1 MSLPPL
7 GPYDLDEPLGRGGMG
22 TVYRANNRDTGQ
34 LVAVKVLAP
43 GFAADHGF
51 RERFEAEIRSL
62 EQLRHP
68 NIVELYGYGEQDG
81 MLYYAMEIVEG
92 RSLQQELADGR
103 RFQWRE
109 VVGFA
114 IDICGALK
122 HAHDHGIVHRDLKPA
137 NLMLDENEN
146 IKLTDF
152 GIAKLFGNTQITIS
166 GGIIGTADY
175 MAPEQAEGIG
185 ATAKSDLYSLGS
197 VMYCLLSGYPPFR
210 GKSMAEVI
218 HKVRYNEP
226 VPVRRVAEDTP
237 DELEQVITQLLSK
250 SPDQRVPTARAL
262 SNRLKAI
269 LHALSINDGDLLSV
283 TEPGDETKAG
293 VREHMSEEEFAQLE
307 TAYEA
312 PSGGG
317 SSSAAVATPAVRP
330 ISKTAS
336 SAESGLP
343 THYTVVHEHRRQN
356 LITDEVP
363 NESLWSRV
371 GVVACLL
378 SLLTFLFLLAWQ
390 LRKPPTADQL
400 YATISSTAE
409 ETPEQLIRSE
419 DTVREFIMR
428 FPEDER
434 IGEINAIDRKIGLMR
449 LESKLEVIARV
460 GSPRTLAPV
469 ERATVKA
476 LKQEKLNTAEAAKT
490 FDAIIKL
497 FSKDENATLRE
508 QDCIEL
514 CKIHLADLRTQIQRE
529 QKTAIE
535 SPTERLGVAKALL
548 ATDDPEARK
557 EARDLFESLIQ
568 IYKDDSWANE
578 LVDEARQL
586 LREEFQQD

>member
-1 MSLPPL
+1 
-7 GPYDLDEPLGRGGMG
+7 
-22 TVYRANNRDTGQ
+22 
-34 LVAVKVLAP
+34 
-43 GFAADHGF
+43 
-51 RERFEAEIRSL
+51 
-62 EQLRHP
+62 
-68 NIVELYGYGEQDG
+68 
-81 MLYYAMEIVEG
+81 
-92 RSLQQELADGR
+92 
-103 RFQWRE
+103 
-109 VVGFA
+109 
-114 IDICGALK
+114 
-122 HAHDHGIVHRDLKPA
+122 
-137 NLMLDENEN
+137 
-146 IKLTDF
+146 
-152 GIAKLFGNTQITIS
+152 
-166 GGIIGTADY
+166 
-175 MAPEQAEGIG
+175 
-185 ATAKSDLYSLGS
+185 
-197 VMYCLLSGYPPFR
+197 MYCLLSGYPPFR

-262 SNRLKAI
+262 SNRLMAI